1 MKKTVVIYKSTSGFT
16 KKYAEWIAQSLNC
29 DLLNR
34 KQANLKKILDYEII
48 IYGGSLHAV
57 GISGVDIISKNL
69 PSLKEKTIVIFAT
82 GASPARPEIPSV
94 VLNRNFTSDQQK
106 QITFFYLRG
115 GFDFNKLDLVNK
127 ALMTLMKWKIKS
139 KKEWDSDDK
148 GMMAAFSNPI
158 DFTDK
163 DNLKELLEFVRSKQ

>member
-29 DLLNR
+29 DLLDR
-34 KQANLKKILDYEII
+34 KQADLKKILDYDII

-57 GISGVDIISKNL
+57 GISGVDLIRKTFSK
-69 PSLKEKTIVIFAT
+69 LKEKTIVIFAT
-82 GASPARPEIPSV
+82 GASPARPAILSE
-94 VLNRNFTSDQQK
+94 VLNRNFSSDQQK

-127 ALMTLMKWKIKS
+127 VLMTLMKWKIKS
-139 KKEWDSDDK
+139 KKKWDSDDK
-148 GMMAAFSNPI
+148 GMMQAFSNPI
-158 DFTDK
+158 DFTAK
-163 DNLKELLEFVRSKQ
+163 ENLKEMLKFIHSKQ